1 MPARPG
7 ARPAHPA
14 RHRGWRH
21 QHLRGAVAVQRGEP
35 WPRLPAAAGCQPA
48 CLPMGQ
54 SVLPTGCCLCPWA
67 SEPPPPPARLPACL
81 PAHQHNPLAPG
92 PLLLSLLPQDTSRND
107 PRKRLRRFFESLY
120 ACLAKG
126 ARAVLQVYPAN
137 TDQAAMM
144 TNAAMR
150 AGFGGGL
157 VVDFPHRCLLLSA
170 CCLLLAAFCL
180 LLAACSLCVA
190 LPCLHRCC
198 SQRGGCA
205 AR

>member
-1 MPARPG
+1 MSLGLGTPAT
-7 ARPAHPA
+7 
-14 RHRGWRH
+14 
-21 QHLRGAVAVQRGEP
+21 
-35 WPRLPAAAGCQPA
+35 A
-48 CLPMGQ
+48 C
-54 SVLPTGCCLCPWA
+54 
-67 SEPPPPPARLPACL
+67 RPACL
-81 PAHQHNPLAPG
+81 PAPPPHQHNPLAPG

-170 CCLLLAAFCL
+170 FCLLLSACCLLLAAFCL

>member
-1 MPARPG
+1 MSLGLGTPAT
-7 ARPAHPA
+7 
-14 RHRGWRH
+14 
-21 QHLRGAVAVQRGEP
+21 
-35 WPRLPAAAGCQPA
+35 A
-48 CLPMGQ
+48 C
-54 SVLPTGCCLCPWA
+54 
-67 SEPPPPPARLPACL
+67 RPACL
-81 PAHQHNPLAPG
+81 PAPPPHQHNPLAPG

-170 CCLLLAAFCL
+170 CCFLPAACCLLLSACCL
-180 LLAACSLCVA
+180 LLAPFVLPSPACIGVA
-190 LPCLHRCC
+190 ASGVAVLLADCTGVQL
-198 SQRGGCA
+198 
-205 AR
+205 